1 MRDGQR
7 SYPILDSRD
16 DPSAE
21 SPAEREARLLAA
33 RSLEARF
40 EAHEI
45 WCANRIDAIERRHRA
60 EDAALSDP
68 VTVTAPGG
76 WTVSGRGWYVFG
88 IAALIVLAF
97 FGWLVLK

>member
-7 SYPILDSRD
+7 SYPILDPRD

-40 EAHEI
+40 ESHEI
-45 WCANRIDAIERRHRA
+45 RIDAIEQRHRA
-60 EDAALSDP
+60 EDASLSDP

-88 IAALIVLAF
+88 IAALLVVAF

>member
-33 RSLEARF
+33 RSLEARY
-40 EAHEI
+40 EDHET
-45 WCANRIDAIERRHRA
+45 RIDAIERRHRA

-88 IAALIVLAF
+88 IAALAVSAF

>member
-1 MRDGQR
+1 MRDGTR
-7 SYPILDSRD
+7 SYPIIDPRD

-33 RSLEARF
+33 RSIDSRLE
-40 EAHEI
+40 EHE
-45 WCANRIDAIERRHRA
+45 NRIDAIERRHQA

-68 VTVTAPGG
+68 VTLKGPGG
-76 WTVSGRGWYVFG
+76 WTVSGRGWYVLA
-88 IAALIVLAF
+88 IAALAVAAF

>member
-1 MRDGQR
+1 MRDRIR
-7 SYPILDSRD
+7 SYPILESRD

-33 RSLEARF
+33 RSLEARY
-40 EAHEI
+40 EDHET
-45 WCANRIDAIERRHRA
+45 RIEAIEQRHRA

-68 VTVTAPGG
+68 VTLKGPGG

-88 IAALIVLAF
+88 IAALAVLAF
-97 FGWLVLK
+97 LGWLAMK

>member
-1 MRDGQR
+1 MD
-7 SYPILDSRD
+7 PRD

-40 EAHEI
+40 ESHEI
-45 WCANRIDAIERRHRA
+45 RIDAIERRHRA

-88 IAALIVLAF
+88 IAALLVVAF

>member
-7 SYPILDSRD
+7 SYPILDPRD

-33 RSLEARF
+33 RSLDARY
-40 EAHEI
+40 EDHE
-45 WCANRIDAIERRHRA
+45 NRIEAIELRHRA

-76 WTVSGRGWYVFG
+76 WTVSGRGWYVLT
-88 IAALIVLAF
+88 IAALAVVGL
-97 FGWLVLK
+97 FGWLLLK

>member
-7 SYPILDSRD
+7 SYPILDPRD

-33 RSLEARF
+33 LSLDARF
-40 EAHEI
+40 ENHET
-45 WCANRIDAIERRHRA
+45 RIDAIERRHRE

-76 WTVSGRGWYVFG
+76 WTVTSRGWYVFG
-88 IAALIVLAF
+88 IAALFVLAF
-97 FGWLVLK
+97 FGWLILK